1 MHAKIQGGGEGRYS
15 NSGSCSNVVSYLEHE
30 DFERIQNDEKVET
43 FFSHNNDNVDPNFII
58 DSIDNNRKKLCR
70 NDAKFFVI
78 TISLSENELKHL
90 SKIDGDMGDRI
101 RGFVRHEVMER
112 YAENFNKGLKAED
125 LMYFGKIHHER
136 KINSKNEFNQHC
148 HIIVSRKTL
157 NDKIKIS
164 PMTNHMNTNN
174 GAVKGG
180 FARTV
185 FYDKIE
191 KSFDNR
197 FIYPRELD
205 ESFEYKN
212 EMKKASPTTIQL
224 LTTELLQQKGK
235 KIENLNEIR
244 NQCDVFGL
252 NNEVK
257 ENLLKGYQYD
267 ISGEYQFSHS
277 NFSFN
282 LDQETISIQ
291 LRDNKFELMLGKS
304 TFLDFFNQ
312 VNKQANER
320 SSSEENQNKMKPKFR
335 R

>member
-1 MHAKIQGGGEGRYS
+1 MHVKIQGGGDGKYS

-43 FFSHNNDNVDPNFII
+43 FFSHNSDNVNPNFII
-58 DSIDNNRKKLCR
+58 DSIDNNRKKLCK

-90 SKIDGDMGDRI
+90 SKIDGNMGERI
-101 RGFVRHEVMER
+101 KGFVRHEMMER

-136 KINSKNEFNQHC
+136 KKDSKNEFNQHC

-157 NDKIKIS
+157 NGKIKIS
-164 PMTNHMNTNN
+164 PMTNHMCTNS

-185 FYDKIE
+185 FYNKVE

-205 ESFEYKN
+205 ESFIYKN
-212 EMKKASPTTIQL
+212 EMKKASPNTIQL

-235 KIENLNEIR
+235 KYENLEEIK
-244 NQCDVFGL
+244 NQCDALSL
-252 NNEVK
+252 NNDVK
-257 ENLLKGYQYD
+257 ENLLKGYHYE
-267 ISGEYQFSHS
+267 ISGEYRFSGA
-277 NFSFN
+277 NYSFRLN
-282 LDQETISIQ
+282 KENISVQ
-291 LRDNKFELMLGKS
+291 LLNDKFELMVGKS
-304 TFLDFFNQ
+304 TFHDFYTQ
-312 VNKQANER
+312 MNKQANEL
-320 SSSEENQNKMKPKFR
+320 SNSEENQNKRNRGMR